1 MAVGPRLGSFLL
13 TLKYLQPMETA
24 LVVAAFAWTALCAVS
39 HVRIEAKKR
48 GESLAFADQKLGYI
62 VQVAIYWIFTG
73 LIV

>member
-1 MAVGPRLGSFLL
+1 
-13 TLKYLQPMETA
+13 METT
-24 LVVAAFAWTALCAVS
+24 LVVAAFVWTALCAIS

-62 VQVAIYWIFTG
+62 VQVALYWGLTW

>member
-1 MAVGPRLGSFLL
+1 MAFGPRLGSFLL

-24 LVVAAFAWTALCAVS
+24 LVVAAFAWTAICAVS

-62 VQVAIYWIFTG
+62 VQVAIYWVLTG
-73 LIV
+73 MIV